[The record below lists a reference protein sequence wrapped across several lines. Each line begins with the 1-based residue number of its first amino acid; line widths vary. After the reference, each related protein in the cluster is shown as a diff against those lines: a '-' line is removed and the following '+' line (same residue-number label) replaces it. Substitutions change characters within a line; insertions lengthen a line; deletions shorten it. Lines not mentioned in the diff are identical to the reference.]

1 MPSASSLFLMF
12 AGQFGQHVIRAPHP
26 LIVVEGEKVLGSF
39 STLEAAEKFIASQH
53 CPAALV
59 LRHTGQKWV
68 MAEDPLADS
77 LPHNSNSGSRR
88 EDGIQS
94 PRNLRLISSIEETL
108 QKHPNITY
116 TTSLRHLEVPAQT
129 RNGFRVW
136 IQQQS
141 RHHTVG
147 FEKWHK
153 GFTNAESAL
162 NCFMFGL
169 SDACRLRVLSCGGVD
184 YKWQVQHRLG
194 GRWITDSET
203 GMLLYPFW
211 GKRRERFLQNN
222 IIKAA

>member
-1 MPSASSLFLMF
+1 MF

-26 LIVVEGEKVLGSF
+26 LIVVEGETVLGSF
-39 STLEAAEKFIASQH
+39 STLEAAEKFIAGQRRRS
-53 CPAALV
+53 ALV
-59 LRHTGQKWV
+59 LIHTGQKWV
-68 MAEDPLADS
+68 MAENPLADS
-77 LPHNSNSGSRR
+77 LLHNSKSGSSC

-94 PRNLRLISSIEETL
+94 PRVPNPTLISRIEETL
-108 QKHPNITY
+108 HKYPNITY
-116 TTSLRHLEVPAQT
+116 TAGLRRLEVPAQT
-129 RNGFRVW
+129 RDGFRVW

-141 RHHTVG
+141 RHYTVG

-153 GFTNAESAL
+153 GFTNAESAF

-203 GMLLYPFW
+203 GMFLYPFW

>member
-1 MPSASSLFLMF
+1 MF
-12 AGQFGQHVIRAPHP
+12 AGRFGQQVIRAPHP
-26 LIVVEGEKVLGSF
+26 LIVVEGQKVLGSF
-39 STLEAAEKFIASQH
+39 STLEAAEKFIAGQRRPS
-53 CPAALV
+53 ALV
-59 LRHTGQKWV
+59 LRHAGQKWV

-77 LPHNSNSGSRR
+77 LLHHSKSSR

-94 PRNLRLISSIEETL
+94 PGIRNLTLISRIEETL
-108 QKHPNITY
+108 QKYPHITY
-116 TTSLRHLEVPAQT
+116 TASLRHLEIPTQT

-141 RHHTVG
+141 RHYTVG

-153 GFTNAESAL
+153 GFTNAESAF

-169 SDACRLRVLSCGGVD
+169 SGACRLRALSCGGVD
-184 YKWQVQHRLG
+184 YKWQVQRRLG

-203 GMLLYPFW
+203 GMFLYPFW

>member
-1 MPSASSLFLMF
+1 MF
-12 AGQFGQHVIRAPHP
+12 AGRFGQHVVRAPHP
-26 LIVVEGEKVLGSF
+26 LIVVEGERVLGSF
-39 STLEAAEKFIASQH
+39 STLEAAEKFIAGQRRPS
-53 CPAALV
+53 ALV
-59 LRHTGQKWV
+59 LRHAGQKWV

-77 LPHNSNSGSRR
+77 LLHHSKSSR

-94 PRNLRLISSIEETL
+94 PGIRNLTLISRIEETL
-108 QKHPNITY
+108 QKYPHITY
-116 TTSLRHLEVPAQT
+116 TASLRHLEVPAQT
-129 RNGFRVW
+129 RDGFRVW

-141 RHHTVG
+141 GHSTVG

-153 GFTNAESAL
+153 GFTNAESAF

-169 SDACRLRVLSCGGVD
+169 SGACRLRALSCGGVD
-184 YKWQVQHRLG
+184 YKWQVQRRLG

-203 GMLLYPFW
+203 GMFLYPFW